1 MAAASYTTDLAV
13 LSLADA
19 TTGFDEPTGSTAGG
33 NAASE
38 TDFFIQGASCVS
50 KTFNATGVGGLAYTA
65 GAAVTIPTDGAAYV
79 WTYYSCP
86 NALATK
92 VNGGVQILIGNS
104 ATAYK
109 RFYVAGSDTYTYG
122 GWVNYPVN
130 PTVTSSL
137 NEGSPTAVTQVF
149 GMAVNSVNSVT
160 KGNPFGIDAI
170 RYGRGTLQVTGGDL
184 ANGYGTFT
192 GASTQND
199 LVANRWGILSF
210 VDGTYKYQG
219 HLLLGTATTAVD
231 FRDSNKAV
239 VIQNTQFVTSNFNL
253 IEVRNAAS
261 NVSLTSMSISA
272 LGTVSRG
279 NFLVTNNA
287 TVLLDSC
294 TFTDMGTFVFLSN
307 TTVDSVVFR
316 RCGAITHG
324 NASMWNCLV
333 TGSYATS
340 AITTTNPANIQDC
353 QFVSAGTGHAI
364 TITTPGTYTFSG
376 NLFSGYGATGTT
388 NAAVYNNS
396 GGLVT
401 LNVSGGGDVPTYRN
415 GTSATTTIVAAA
427 NVTLTGLIADTEI
440 RAFVGTDPATST
452 EIGGVE
458 SSGTSFTFSQS
469 VAGSA
474 GYIQIFHVDYQ
485 PITLSVTYSGSDTS
499 IPVQQIG
506 DRQYNRGS
514 IYTPG

>member
-19 TTGFDEPTGSTAGG
+19 ITGFSEPTGSTAGG

-38 TDFFIQGASCVS
+38 TDFFIQGTSCVS

-65 GAAVTIPTDGAAYV
+65 GAAVTIPTDGAAYT

-92 VNGGVQILIGNS
+92 ASGGVQILIGNS

-130 PTVTSSL
+130 PSVTSSL
-137 NEGSPTAVTQVF
+137 NEGSPTSATQVF
-149 GMAVNSVNSVT
+149 GFAVNSVNSVT

-170 RYGRGTLQVTGGDL
+170 RYGRGTLQMTGGDL
-184 ANGYGTFT
+184 ANGYATLG

-199 LVANRWGILSF
+199 NVSNRWGILSL

-219 HLLLGTATTAVD
+219 HLLLGVAGTAVD

-253 IEVRNAAS
+253 IEVRNTAS
-261 NVSLTSMSISA
+261 NVSLTSMAISA

-279 NFLVTNNA
+279 NFLVTDNA

-307 TTVDSVVFR
+307 TTSDASVYR
-316 RCGAITHG
+316 RCGTITHG
-324 NASMWNCLV
+324 NSIFTNNLV
-333 TGSYATS
+333 TASYATT
-340 AITTTNPANIQDC
+340 AMTTATPETIQDN

-364 TITTPGTYTFSG
+364 TITAPGTYTFSG
-376 NLFSGYGATGTT
+376 NLFTGYGATGTT
-388 NAAVYNNS
+388 NAAIYNNS
-396 GGLVT
+396 GGAVT
-401 LNVSGGGDVPTYRN
+401 LNISGGGDVPTYRN
-415 GTSATTTIVAAA
+415 GTSASTTIVAAA
-427 NVTLTGLIADTEI
+427 NVSLTGLLAGTEV
-440 RAFVGTDPATST
+440 RAYVGTDPATST
-452 EIGGVE
+452 LIGGVE
-458 SSGTSFTFSQS
+458 SSTTSFTFSQS
-469 VAGSA
+469 VAGQT
-474 GYIQIFHVDYQ
+474 GYLQIFHVDRQPIYQ
-485 PITLSVTYSGSDTS
+485 PITYSGFDTT
-499 IPVQQIG
+499 IPIQQTI
-506 DRQYNRGS
+506 DRQYAN
-514 IYTPG
+514 PA